1 MPISPNTGGIADMED
16 TLNRIV
22 PESSKLYRHTM
33 EGLDDMPAH
42 VKNCL
47 IGSNLSIPIT
57 KGKLNLGTWQGIYL
71 MEHRNGKNTR
81 QVVATIN
88 GKPI

>member
-1 MPISPNTGGIADMED
+1 MED

-22 PESSKLYRHTM
+22 PESKSLYRHSL
-33 EGLDDMPAH
+33 EGSDDMPAH

-47 IGSNLSIPIT
+47 VGSSLTIPIT

-71 MEHRNGKNTR
+71 LEHKNEKKSRTI
-81 QVVATIN
+81 VATIN
-88 GKPI
+88 GKPYW